1 MKYADLGRDSEFEEL
16 ARRIYLRD
24 PASQLYENVARNR
37 LLEKYNEITE
47 SFVAERFD
55 EMNLRIR
62 EFEELDRNYRQNN
75 LRLPLQEFYLD
86 FEDYRYA
93 ANRMN
98 EYRVLV
104 ADLTRTLND
113 IDQNFINAS
122 PDALIRI
129 NALTR
134 WQENLSGGDNRL
146 EGIVD
151 RANSYRDNIVGII
164 QRVREFEQSLDI
176 ELNTRS
182 LFVIAKTYEH
192 TANVIE
198 VQLDKFLNVS
208 NQIVE
213 LRRFDESEYQ
223 SIARFIN
230 DSYKVPYAT
239 FLRSESAAWY
249 DLLVVNFVHNLNHN
263 DKYTEAAKNRLQEW
277 GLLKERVSL
286 YSDGDWLVTLAND
299 INDLQILD
307 WSNALVKTDVDR
319 LKEISGMLHTQA
331 QPIALPD
338 EYAINIE
345 EDPVVDGNQR
355 EENALFLRKFS
366 LTGEVL
372 DARLSLA
379 SYDDSTVWINGR
391 SFVMETDVLYDARD
405 NIFYAHTISISP
417 DSFTEGEN
425 TILITTPDNPQ
436 LPLILFN
443 LDLTVRVK

>member
-1 MKYADLGRDSEFEEL
+1 
-16 ARRIYLRD
+16 
-24 PASQLYENVARNR
+24 
-37 LLEKYNEITE
+37 
-47 SFVAERFD
+47 
-55 EMNLRIR
+55 
-62 EFEELDRNYRQNN
+62 
-75 LRLPLQEFYLD
+75 
-86 FEDYRYA
+86 
-93 ANRMN
+93 
-98 EYRVLV
+98 
-104 ADLTRTLND
+104 
-113 IDQNFINAS
+113 
-122 PDALIRI
+122 
-129 NALTR
+129 
-134 WQENLSGGDNRL
+134 
-146 EGIVD
+146 
-151 RANSYRDNIVGII
+151 
-164 QRVREFEQSLDI
+164 
-176 ELNTRS
+176 
-182 LFVIAKTYEH
+182 
-192 TANVIE
+192 
-198 VQLDKFLNVS
+198 
-208 NQIVE
+208 
-213 LRRFDESEYQ
+213 
-223 SIARFIN
+223 
-230 DSYKVPYAT
+230 
-239 FLRSESAAWY
+239 
-249 DLLVVNFVHNLNHN
+249 VHNLNHN

-307 WSNALVKTDVDR
+307 WSKALVKTDVDR

-338 EYAINIE
+338 EYAINIK

-391 SFVMETDVLYDARD
+391 SFVMETDVLYDTRD
-405 NIFYAHTISISP
+405 NIFYAHTISIPP